1 MILRAKEPIE
11 SLWRDG
17 ETGEEKAKVQA
28 LRSARPAP
36 LPPNLEASQCSEA
49 EQSCWEKKPEKQQP
63 SPNS

>member
-28 LRSARPAP
+28 LCSA
-36 LPPNLEASQCSEA
+36 PPPHPQTLKHPNVQRLSRVAGK
-49 EQSCWEKKPEKQQP
+49 KKPEKQQP